1 MQQEVQ
7 RAQVRQLIPFHIPR
21 HQVSEVPFDA
31 LGGEFLNQDG
41 IKPFFPGDHPNVAG
55 VSLVAGPGMRKTG
68 KRDSHANIF

>member
-7 RAQVRQLIPFHIPR
+7 RAQVRQLIAFHIPCQ
-21 HQVSEVPFDA
+21 QVSEVLFDA

-41 IKPFFPGDHPNVAG
+41 IKPFFPGDHPNVAS